1 MGRRWIAVALLTPV
15 FLLGIT
21 GCWSKEELN
30 DRTFAMAMMVDLT
43 DEGKTELS
51 MLFYLPNRLSTGVS
65 ASNSLQKPFSLIS
78 RTGRNV
84 AEALDN
90 IQHELPRRITW
101 GPMRIVIVGDRYA
114 SNGLRPLLDFLVRVS
129 YIRLRTNLFYV
140 SGEAKEVGA
149 LAPVFERFPSEV
161 IREFSHMGIL
171 PEVILKDLL
180 YSEWN
185 GLSDAYL
192 PELRMRQGPVITEKM
207 EGQKWIVSGRAALI
221 KDGTKAAMFSDR
233 GTRGI
238 QWLADDKPQMIVTV
252 PSPSDGKLIS
262 VLVQDTERK
271 VSAERKGDEM
281 IVRIGLRASGRL
293 LSTESELDV
302 TKADSIKLIQRA
314 VSEEIKDQMEEAVA
328 LARDNQA
335 DPFQWSEIAEYRFPS
350 LWKEWQPQLRERLA
364 DSVDARITVRF
375 ELKDTGSEKDA
386 VYSRKSDG
394 SG

>member
-1 MGRRWIAVALLTPV
+1 
-15 FLLGIT
+15 
-21 GCWSKEELN
+21 
-30 DRTFAMAMMVDLT
+30 
-43 DEGKTELS
+43 
-51 MLFYLPNRLSTGVS
+51 
-65 ASNSLQKPFSLIS
+65 
-78 RTGRNV
+78 
-84 AEALDN
+84 
-90 IQHELPRRITW
+90 
-101 GPMRIVIVGDRYA
+101 MRIVIVGDRYA